1 MGHDASFFIPCSR
14 YTEYDLSC
22 AINVMEGITQ
32 SFPAPA
38 LHTQTFVYTH
48 ASIMTSEQ
56 HSAIIRLPIAQ
67 LKTTEFRYF
76 LAQRIPLVITDLN
89 CKLQL
94 SWSPS
99 DLIRDYGTDMCSL
112 EDCEAREKS
121 VERPLKTFLFHFMNS
136 ESSSSDVQDILPPA
150 VWKIKVGNLTGDLN
164 L

>member
-1 MGHDASFFIPCSR
+1 
-14 YTEYDLSC
+14 
-22 AINVMEGITQ
+22 
-32 SFPAPA
+32 
-38 LHTQTFVYTH
+38 
-48 ASIMTSEQ
+48 MTSEQ

-121 VERPLKTFLFHFMNS
+121 MERPLKTFLFHFMNS
-136 ESSSSDVQDILPPA
+136 KSSSSDVQDILPPA
-150 VWKIKVGNLTGDLN
+150 VWKIKVGNLTRDLN

>member
-1 MGHDASFFIPCSR
+1 
-14 YTEYDLSC
+14 
-22 AINVMEGITQ
+22 MEGITQ